1 MTPAVKLLEKNKI
14 SFQIHTYDHDPNETN
29 FGDEVV
35 RKLGLNADQVYKTLL
50 VAVNGDMKH
59 LAVAV
64 TPVAGQLD
72 LKKVAKALGAK
83 KVDMADP
90 MVAQR
95 TTGYLVGGIS
105 PLGQKKRLPTLIDAP
120 AQAFNA
126 IYISG
131 GKRGLDIELAAG
143 DLAAVTRLDATNGGE
158 SRAGF
163 FERRLQAE
171 QQLLAAL
178 QLDLMLLMHGQ
189 PVQELAGGEHRQL
202 KPQMVAQAG
211 HFDQILENG
220 LFHDGKKWLQGRTE
234 G

>member
-14 SFQIHTYDHDPNETN
+14 SFQIHTYEHDPAETN

-35 RKLGLNADQVYKTLL
+35 KKLGLNPDQVYKTLL

-83 KVDMADP
+83 KVEMADP

-95 TTGYLVGGIS
+95 STGYLVGGLATGAEKTS
-105 PLGQKKRLPTLIDAP
+105 ANDYRRP
-120 AQAFNA
+120 AQEFAT
-126 IYISG
+126 IYVSG

-143 DLAAVTRLDATNGGE
+143 DLAKILDAKF
-158 SRAGF
+158 ADIA
-163 FERRLQAE
+163 RR
-171 QQLLAAL
+171 
-178 QLDLMLLMHGQ
+178 D
-189 PVQELAGGEHRQL
+189 
-202 KPQMVAQAG
+202 
-211 HFDQILENG
+211 
-220 LFHDGKKWLQGRTE
+220 
-234 G
+234 

>member
-1 MTPAVKLLEKNKI
+1 MTPAVKLLEKNRI
-14 SFQIHTYDHDPNETN
+14 PFHLHSYEHDPNETN

-35 RKLGLNADQVYKTLL
+35 RKLGLDADRVYKTLL
-50 VAVNGDMKH
+50 VAVNGDMKQ

-64 TPVAGQLD
+64 TPVAGMLD

-120 AQAFNA
+120 AQTFDT

-131 GKRGLDIELAAG
+131 GKRGLDIELAAS
-143 DLAAVTRLDATNGGE
+143 DLAKLLSAQFADIA
-158 SRAGF
+158 
-163 FERRLQAE
+163 RRE
-171 QQLLAAL
+171 
-178 QLDLMLLMHGQ
+178 
-189 PVQELAGGEHRQL
+189 
-202 KPQMVAQAG
+202 
-211 HFDQILENG
+211 
-220 LFHDGKKWLQGRTE
+220 
-234 G
+234 

>member
-1 MTPAVKLLEKNKI
+1 MTPAVKLLEKNNI
-14 SFQIHTYDHDPNETN
+14 SFRIHTYDHDPNETN

-120 AQAFNA
+120 SQEFET
-126 IYISG
+126 IYIPAASAG
-131 GKRGLDIELAAG
+131 WILSWPRATWRKCWTRSLRILRDGIEKIARWRCAYRAYDSNVG
-143 DLAAVTRLDATNGGE
+143 RVRRSRHPATQPHYCQLTSPFGSYAFTSIGE
-158 SRAGF
+158 FCSIYCFSTSASIK
-163 FERRLQAE
+163 
-171 QQLLAAL
+171 
-178 QLDLMLLMHGQ
+178 
-189 PVQELAGGEHRQL
+189 PV
-202 KPQMVAQAG
+202 
-211 HFDQILENG
+211 F
-220 LFHDGKKWLQGRTE
+220 T
-234 G
+234 

>member
-14 SFQIHTYDHDPNETN
+14 SFRIHTYDHDPNETN

-35 RKLGLNADQVYKTLL
+35 RKLGLL

-120 AQAFNA
+120 SQEFET

-131 GKRGLDIELAAG
+131 GKRGLDIELSAG
-143 DLAAVTRLDATNGGE
+143 DLAKMLDAKF
-158 SRAGF
+158 ADIA
-163 FERRLQAE
+163 RR
-171 QQLLAAL
+171 
-178 QLDLMLLMHGQ
+178 
-189 PVQELAGGEHRQL
+189 
-202 KPQMVAQAG
+202 
-211 HFDQILENG
+211 N
-220 LFHDGKKWLQGRTE
+220 
-234 G
+234 

>member
-14 SFQIHTYDHDPNETN
+14 PFRIHSYDHDPAETN

-64 TPVAGQLD
+64 TPVASQLD

-95 TTGYLVGGIS
+95 TTGYLVG
-105 PLGQKKRLPTLIDAP
+105 
-120 AQAFNA
+120 
-126 IYISG
+126 
-131 GKRGLDIELAAG
+131 ELARWG
-143 DLAAVTRLDATNGGE
+143 
-158 SRAGF
+158 
-163 FERRLQAE
+163 RRSAC
-171 QQLLAAL
+171 
-178 QLDLMLLMHGQ
+178 
-189 PVQELAGGEHRQL
+189 R
-202 KPQMVAQAG
+202 
-211 HFDQILENG
+211 
-220 LFHDGKKWLQGRTE
+220 R
-234 G
+234 